1 MAKTMS
7 KTSLLITIPLFSQM
21 LLSQFPDLYFLLSMS
36 ACPILAFP
44 LMAVELLKQMVTS
57 SIDC

>member
-1 MAKTMS
+1 MS
-7 KTSLLITIPLFSQM
+7 KTSLLIMILLFSQM
-21 LLSQFPDLYFLLSMS
+21 LSQFPDLYFLLSMS

-44 LMAVELLKQMVTS
+44 LMPVELLKQMVTN